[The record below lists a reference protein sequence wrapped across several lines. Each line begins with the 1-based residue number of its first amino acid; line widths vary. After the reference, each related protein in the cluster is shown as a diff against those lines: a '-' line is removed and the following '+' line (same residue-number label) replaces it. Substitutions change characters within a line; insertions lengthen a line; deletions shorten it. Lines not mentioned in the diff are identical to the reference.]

1 MKALSF
7 LSAACGVLFM
17 GAASA
22 ADITVYYSPTCPH
35 CHHAREFIS
44 STLIYE
50 YPQLKVTEVNV
61 MEEANYPLFQETLK
75 KCEYESGGVPVL
87 VIGEKCFQGYADS
100 MQGELREAVEVGLSD
115 EDKAAA
121 AENKKAMEIIEK
133 NLTKTK
139 FLNRSTLIK
148 KDVISALSV
157 MSDSFDIVFMDPPYA
172 LGIEGDVLTKI
183 RENRILRKDG
193 FIIIEAD
200 LNRDF
205 SFVSELGYEITRMKQ
220 YKNNQ

>member
-1 MKALSF
+1 MKALSI
-7 LSAACGVLFM
+7 LSAICGVAFM

-121 AENKKAMEIIEK
+121 AENKKAMEADADAFKTEHSDRVSAISEYAAPASKDAQKK
-133 NLTKTK
+133 NEVKKAGDSSIWFYVL
-139 FLNRSTLIK
+139 LI
-148 KDVISALSV
+148 ALV
-157 MSDSFDIVFMDPPYA
+157 AA
-172 LGIEGDVLTKI
+172 LGFVLVGTGNK
-183 RENRILRKDG
+183 K
-193 FIIIEAD
+193 
-200 LNRDF
+200 
-205 SFVSELGYEITRMKQ
+205 K
-220 YKNNQ
+220 